1 MEEFKILLSSLYCG
15 FQDLFMCF
23 GLLSGADL
31 LGILS
36 KILMIW
42 SVHLLSLLV
51 PNLYN
56 FQILLQKKTQK
67 EILFLVFNIGVIAE
81 DSSDAECNMQKT
93 VLNSLGFCE
102 HMFIASPFT
111 FSAGLSPLSG
121 IPYHWY
127 FGGRGHSLHCKES
140 WEIFV
145 CLLFKLLWTQLL
157 KY

>member
-23 GLLSGADL
+23 VLLSGADL

-81 DSSDAECNMQKT
+81 ESSEAECNMQKT

-111 FSAGLSPLSG
+111 FSAGLSHLSG
-121 IPYHWY
+121 ITGIL
-127 FGGRGHSLHCKES
+127 GGGGILCIVRSPGKFL
-140 WEIFV
+140 FV
-145 CLLFKLLWTQLL
+145 SCSSS
-157 KY
+157 YEPSC